1 MMRTTFSKRVTILFG
16 KFSTVIF
23 NKYLLAFTLFVVWLS
38 FFDKNAILTQ
48 WKLSQTIDELERERT
63 FISEEIERTKLVREN
78 LSENQ
83 EKYAREKFYMKKP
96 GEQVFIIE

>member
-1 MMRTTFSKRVTILFG
+1 MKTTLGKGGSLLFR
-16 KFSTVIF
+16 KFSSIVF
-23 NKYLLAFTLFVVWLS
+23 NKYLLALTIFIVWLS

-48 WKLSQTIDELERERT
+48 WRLSQTIHQLEHERA
-63 FISEEIERTKLVREN
+63 FISKDIEKTKMVRED
-78 LSENQ
+78 LTKNQ